1 MTAGFLLIPHM
12 TIVTSTEGLRELP
25 EVAFQL
31 EIPQIMPVMS
41 ALVFSVLLG
50 VASVWTKAETITNVL
65 QEFQQIVLKIVE
77 RVIIPILP
85 LFIAATFCSLA
96 WEGSITRQLPVF
108 LIVIVIVLLGH
119 YIWLFVLYTIASIY
133 SGLSGLEVVSKY
145 GPAYLTAVGTM
156 SSAATLAVALRCAHK
171 SKNLRSDM
179 VDFGIPLFANIF
191 IQSFSLKK
199 SKLLQKNQ
207 SACLK
212 QSDLLF
218 KKSRR
223 ALMWYIPQ
231 SLRLVFI
238 VKSFLVNALFPFPAA
253 CTIITCSEPTA
264 LVSDIPGSSWSIRYF
279 YQF

>member
-1 MTAGFLLIPHM
+1 
-12 TIVTSTEGLRELP
+12 
-25 EVAFQL
+25 
-31 EIPQIMPVMS
+31 
-41 ALVFSVLLG
+41 
-50 VASVWTKAETITNVL
+50 
-65 QEFQQIVLKIVE
+65 
-77 RVIIPILP
+77 
-85 LFIAATFCSLA
+85 
-96 WEGSITRQLPVF
+96 
-108 LIVIVIVLLGH
+108 
-119 YIWLFVLYTIASIY
+119 
-133 SGLSGLEVVSKY
+133 
-145 GPAYLTAVGTM
+145 
-156 SSAATLAVALRCAHK
+156 
-171 SKNLRSDM
+171 M